1 MLDNR
6 SSKPLYEQIKEYIL
20 HNIHTGLF
28 AAHSRIPS
36 ERDFAEQFGVSRLTV
51 AKALK
56 ELINEGRL
64 YVQIGKGTFV
74 SDEPIDLQL
83 EALTSFTEEMQKR
96 GQDAHSRVL
105 CAEYK
110 VIEPETAAI
119 LSVPPGIQVVHLRR
133 IRMAN
138 HRPIAL
144 ENSTVPASLCPGI
157 LEQHDFS
164 HESLYHVLRTEY
176 NILMTHA
183 EQTFEARAASTD
195 EARHLD
201 LDVGDPVLA
210 INRVTFTRNNRP
222 LEHVYSVY
230 RGDRYKFRAVLRRL

>member
-1 MLDNR
+1 MLDSR

-20 HNIHTGLF
+20 HNIHTGKF
-28 AAHSRIPS
+28 AAHTRIPS

-56 ELINEGRL
+56 DLINEGRL

-74 SDEPIDLQL
+74 SDEPIDLEL
-83 EALTSFTEEMQKR
+83 ESLTSFTEEMQKR

-105 CAEYK
+105 YAQYK
-110 VIEPETAAI
+110 VIDPETAKI
-119 LSVPPGIQVVHLRR
+119 LGVPQGIQVMHMHRV
-133 IRMAN
+133 RMAN

-144 ENSTVPASLCPGI
+144 EATTVPAALCAGI
-157 LEQHDFS
+157 LERHDFS
-164 HESLYHVLRTEY
+164 YESLYHVLRTEY
-176 NILMTHA
+176 DLVMTHA
-183 EQTFEARAASTD
+183 EQSFEARAASAE

-201 LDVGDPVLA
+201 LQEGDPVLA
-210 INRVTFTRNNRP
+210 INRVAFTRNNRAI
-222 LEHVYSVY
+222 EHVYSVY